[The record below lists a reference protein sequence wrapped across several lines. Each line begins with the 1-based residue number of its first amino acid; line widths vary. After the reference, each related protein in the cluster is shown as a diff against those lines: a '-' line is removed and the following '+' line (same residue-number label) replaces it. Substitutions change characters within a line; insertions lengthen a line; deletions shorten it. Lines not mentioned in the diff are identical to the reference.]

1 MKRGL
6 LLFALA
12 AILLGT
18 SAVAREK
25 EVLSPNPDFKP
36 TPVDLPATGV
46 RSYFVEESFEVSV
59 PPAGWTTQTSG
70 ETYTWV
76 RASGAANSGV
86 YCAFVQYGPSGAWQD
101 EWLVAPA
108 VDTRGLTGLR
118 IRWAEFDYQGY
129 WGNYGLRHSVMVS
142 TTVPDDPAAF
152 TAAQV
157 FTPANHTIE
166 DDAWQLVYVDLNAYI
181 GYETVYVALR
191 YEGEY
196 ADSWVIDDVLIYQP
210 LAHDVKPDKITPSDI
225 SVFAGGHIPCEVSVI
240 NMGGNAESFD
250 VRLEA
255 SLDGVPCYDEIA
267 AVTGLAAG
275 DTTVVAF
282 PAFTT
287 ELGDYTLTATTLLT
301 GDEYAGNDV
310 AAGLISCVDQVR
322 RPFGILYTNWGCGFC
337 PPATQAADAWYS
349 LQGDAA
355 TLLRVHPYFPSVT
368 DPFYLANTTENT
380 FLLNLP
386 PAAVSGTPTLYLD
399 NLVDTWEG
407 VYENLSWSE
416 RVEQAYVDRAA
427 EPTRLSLEISYDA
440 DLEQAHVDVDVVYAL
455 HPGTTWLLYVA
466 VTEDNL
472 ETPTAPNGE
481 THNEEVFR
489 KLYPGVSGTE
499 IARDIGQY
507 TYDVDLP
514 LDPSWV
520 FENLHAVAWVMAA
533 PDGEVQNSAVVKLDD
548 GYVAGLRPA
557 DPDPGHRAARQLS
570 QPVQP
575 VDPGVVQRGPDP
587 VRPCLG
593 LRHDRQLRDRP
604 DRPDLRGP
612 ASTRCSGT
620 ARIRPVATWRPGP
633 IWCTCGARTASSPG
647 RWFSSADRGFFRNR
661 PRGLCSGADFVEYPS
676 IKIAV
681 ILDITRSHV

>member
-1 MKRGL
+1 
-6 LLFALA
+6 
-12 AILLGT
+12 
-18 SAVAREK
+18 
-25 EVLSPNPDFKP
+25 
-36 TPVDLPATGV
+36 
-46 RSYFVEESFEVSV
+46 
-59 PPAGWTTQTSG
+59 
-70 ETYTWV
+70 
-76 RASGAANSGV
+76 
-86 YCAFVQYGPSGAWQD
+86 
-101 EWLVAPA
+101 
-108 VDTRGLTGLR
+108 
-118 IRWAEFDYQGY
+118 
-129 WGNYGLRHSVMVS
+129 MVS

-548 GYVAGLRPA
+548 GTSPVF
-557 DPDPGHRAARQLS
+557 DPQTPTLVTA
-570 QPVQP
+570 
-575 VDPGVVQRGPDP
+575 
-587 VRPCLG
+587 
-593 LRHDRQLRDRP
+593 
-604 DRPDLRGP
+604 LRGNSP
-612 ASTRCSGT
+612 NPFNPLTQVWFSVGRTQSVRVSVFDMTGSCVTVLTDQIYEAGQHSVQWNGKDSAGRDMASGT
-620 ARIRPVATWRPGP
+620 YLVHMRSEDGIE
-633 IWCTCGARTASSPG
+633 SG
-647 RWFSSADRGFFRNR
+647 RWFSSADRGFSEIASGLVLRGRFR
-661 PRGLCSGADFVEYPS
+661 
-676 IKIAV
+676 
-681 ILDITRSHV
+681 